1 MAAGERTATQTI
13 LLAAND
19 LSRKGKEVFTEWD
32 LTVEAWRRDPARFG
46 CRGYEDKYPDHKR
59 VMMEIM
65 SRKKRDNPLRRGHM
79 EKVRPNYYSI
89 TSLGKAEAER
99 LDRADSG
106 AESTRSPGHLFDAVA
121 PFANHRTFRSWLKN
135 PEEPRTWLG
144 AAAFLDLAQN
154 TPTVLQDRLRT
165 VKNAVKGSIRWC
177 QEHETDALTRG
188 SHGGGRISLQDLH
201 HLSEFVSVLEER
213 FDRQIAAI
221 MQKG

>member
-1 MAAGERTATQTI
+1 MAGVDRTATQTI

-32 LTVEAWRRDPARFG
+32 LTVEAWKRDPARFG

-79 EKVRPNYYSI
+79 EKVRPNHYAI
-89 TSLGKAEAER
+89 TSLGRAEAER
-99 LDRADSG
+99 LEGVGTGS
-106 AESTRSPGHLFDAVA
+106 ESTRSPGHLFDAVA
-121 PFANHRTFRSWLKN
+121 PFANHRTFRAWLKN

-144 AAAFLDLAQN
+144 AAAFLDLSQN

-165 VKNAVKGSIRWC
+165 VKNAVKDSIRWC
-177 QEHETDALTRG
+177 EENDTQALTRG
-188 SHGGGRISLQDLH
+188 SHGGGRIALEDLQR
-201 HLSEFVSVLEER
+201 LSDFVSVLEDR
-213 FDRQIAAI
+213 FDRQISAI
-221 MQKG
+221 MQKE